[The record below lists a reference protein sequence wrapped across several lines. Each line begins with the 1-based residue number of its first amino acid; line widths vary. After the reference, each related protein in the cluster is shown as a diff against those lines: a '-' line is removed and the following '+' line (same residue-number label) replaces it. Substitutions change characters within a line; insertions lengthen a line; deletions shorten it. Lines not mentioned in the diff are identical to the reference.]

1 MQYPARE
8 IKHLDFI
15 LLKGAIK
22 CESHAFVHRRDD
34 MDEAVFVNI
43 VEFTKKPQGMIFWL
57 PLEARVKGLES
68 LDRPNGFRIN
78 PVEVRANLGVELE
91 FGPEYRKLVLA
102 EPRGTTG

>member
-1 MQYPARE
+1 
-8 IKHLDFI
+8 
-15 LLKGAIK
+15 
-22 CESHAFVHRRDD
+22 V
-34 MDEAVFVNI
+34 DEAVFVNI

-68 LDRPNGFRIN
+68 LDLPNGFRIN

-91 FGPEYRKLVLA
+91 FGPAYRKLVLA